1 MSSKALSPLTF
12 NAMAMALPK
21 YNKQIQCLG
30 TGRPWSQCQGISL
43 AKSLLTFSVVA
54 LTLSTNNT
62 NTHMGRVFNPNST
75 QFSSKSNQIL
85 NILTSYLHYSMT
97 FYDSFS
103 HNYTLYQILPLKSKK
118 DDIFSTSI
126 LNQHKGMQNF
136 EKFVTIINLQ
146 YSS

>member
-30 TGRPWSQCQGISL
+30 TGPPWSQCQSISL
-43 AKSLLTFSVVA
+43 AKSLLTFSVVT

-62 NTHMGRVFNPNST
+62 NST
-75 QFSSKSNQIL
+75 WGGFLIQIPHNFHPNQIL
-85 NILTSYLHYSMT
+85 NMLTSYLHYSMT